1 MKKHLLL
8 VFFIATI
15 FPVVAAL
22 SIAAAGLFHH
32 EKAMERVARSYA
44 EDLVENIAYRL
55 ERESLLGRRFS
66 LGIFSSRQFGIFSW
80 GPSIPGWIAVVGSDG
95 SILFSSPGADT
106 LKQLWSPDI
115 PLGRAAEVYDQEGK
129 KYTIAVYPSS
139 DGDIFV
145 VGAVAWEKLL
155 GPMIRFNHLW
165 IFLVII
171 VFIAAVSSFLPLW
184 YWVIV
189 PLKKL
194 VSEISSLKWGSEK
207 PGRDD
212 RRAVTEIRRLREV
225 LYDLSKT
232 SIERNELR
240 SSYINDIVKVQEEEK
255 ARIAREIHDGPLQT
269 VTALI
274 QQIRLFKRHSENSGS
289 CSSEH
294 LNIAEDAARNTVREL
309 RGLCDEL
316 SPPWI
321 DLGIDHAL
329 TELGNRLSRYFNI
342 NVSVD
347 VEDNLKVSRESTVT
361 LFRVFQEGV
370 NNAFRHGKATNVE
383 GSVFLEKDNI
393 RMDIVDNGE
402 GFEPEPDLEM
412 LRLKGHRGLANM
424 MERLHLLGG
433 YLKVESFPGEG
444 TRLSCTI
451 PRKED
456 NIDDNSSGGAG
467 E

>member
-8 VFFIATI
+8 VFFIATV

-55 ERESLLGRRFS
+55 ERESFLGRRFS
-66 LGIFSSRQFGIFSW
+66 LGMFSSRQLGIFSW
-80 GPSIPGWIAVVGSDG
+80 GPSIPGWIAVVSSDG
-95 SILFSSPGADT
+95 TILFSSPGAES
-106 LKQLWSPDI
+106 LKYLWSPDM
-115 PLGRAAEVYDQEGK
+115 PVGRAAEVYDPEGK

-171 VFIAAVSSFLPLW
+171 VFVAALSSFLPLW
-184 YWVIV
+184 YWVVI
-189 PLKKL
+189 PLKKV
-194 VSEISSLKWGSEK
+194 VSEISSLKWGSER
-207 PGRDD
+207 PVRDD
-212 RRAVTEIRRLREV
+212 IRAVNEIRSLRQV
-225 LYDLSKT
+225 LYDLSNT

-240 SSYINDIVKVQEEEK
+240 SRYINDIVKVQEEEK

-269 VTALI
+269 ITALI
-274 QQIRLFKRHSENSGS
+274 QQIRLFKRKVDLSDNR
-289 CSSEH
+289 SSEH
-294 LNIAEDAARNTVREL
+294 LDIAEEAARNTVREL

-321 DLGIDHAL
+321 DLGIEHAL
-329 TELGNRLSRYFNI
+329 TELANRLSRYFNI
-342 NVSVD
+342 NVNVD
-347 VEDNLKVSRESTVT
+347 VEDDLVLSRESIVT

-370 NNAFRHGKATNVE
+370 NNASRHGKASNVN
-383 GSVFLEKDNI
+383 GSVFSDNGDI
-393 RMDIVDNGE
+393 KMEIVDDGE
-402 GFEPEPDLEM
+402 GFEPEADLEK

-433 YLKVESFPGEG
+433 QLHVESFPGRG
-444 TRLSCTI
+444 TRLTCSI
-451 PRKED
+451 PFNKRSQDE
-456 NIDDNSSGGAG
+456 
-467 E
+467 